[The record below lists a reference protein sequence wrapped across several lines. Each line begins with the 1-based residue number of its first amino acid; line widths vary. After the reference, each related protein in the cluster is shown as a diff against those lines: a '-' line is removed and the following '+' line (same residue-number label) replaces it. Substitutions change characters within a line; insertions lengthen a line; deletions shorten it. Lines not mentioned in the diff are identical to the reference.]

1 MSENK
6 KIYIVQEFSTRGD
19 DLDCDIIGCYK
30 SYDRARE
37 TFVKQLIGIKESY
50 FSIDDKFTKNYYLK
64 KYKNELETIN
74 EYIENNNIR
83 FYKLHQED
91 FDTQII
97 FEIDELYIDE

>member
-1 MSENK
+1 MTEK
-6 KIYIVQEFSTRGD
+6 QKIYIVKEISTSGD

-37 TFVKQLIGIKESY
+37 TYVEKLIGIKESY
-50 FSIDDKFTKNYYLK
+50 LSISYIEDEV
-64 KYKNELETIN
+64 YKIN

-83 FYKLHQED
+83 FYKLHHED

-97 FEIDELYIDE
+97 FEINELYIDE